1 MRSTS
6 SGSFE
11 PSVSRSP
18 AWTGWPSST
27 LERAEAGTVYSRSS
41 RSSEVM
47 VTLFRDTSAEPVRR
61 ATIGE
66 SASFSEAATVWFTST
81 QAPCSTVA
89 L

>member
-6 SGSFE
+6 SGSLE

-27 LERAEAGTVYSRSS
+27 LSRAEAGTVYSRSS

-47 VTLFRDTSAEPVRR
+47 VTLFFETSAVPVRR
-61 ATIGE
+61 ATIGG
-66 SASFSEAATVWFTST
+66 SPSISLVATG
-81 QAPCSTVA
+81 
-89 L
+89 